1 MQCQCERSRSARP
14 QYHLQGVQARR
25 DIRKEL
31 SGFYKCAEGVR
42 LLMRSDPISENR
54 TFLDVTE
61 QIFYVTQSWLLFTCC
76 SASCPRCK
84 ARSSNDSAR
93 CCSLS
98 LHLNEC
104 FCLSMCVFFSL
115 IEIAAGPETLWALC
129 HHLGPWM
136 KLIGALTDDCS
147 CADVKVV
154 KFCTHCNEEETHK
167 SYWLSFIYHSTKANM
182 TLYWK
187 RRFFSPRMRRK
198 EDFSPVTGLKVWT
211 CKSDAVWALM
221 DVF

>member
-1 MQCQCERSRSARP
+1 MWLNRFFTLHNHDYCSHAAVLPVPAVKLAPLMTQP
-14 QYHLQGVQARR
+14 GVVLCLF
-25 DIRKEL
+25 I
-31 SGFYKCAEGVR
+31 
-42 LLMRSDPISENR
+42 LMNVSVCR
-54 TFLDVTE
+54 
-61 QIFYVTQSWLLFTCC
+61 
-76 SASCPRCK
+76 
-84 ARSSNDSAR
+84 
-93 CCSLS
+93 
-98 LHLNEC
+98 
-104 FCLSMCVFFSL
+104 MCVFFSL

-154 KFCTHCNEEETHK
+154 KFCTHCNEKETHK